1 MGRLAE
7 GIKGILSEGKNYSSS
22 CEGKEMEKSNFK
34 GSESSRLNLQLD
46 LQRISLAL
54 QVNIL

>member
-1 MGRLAE
+1 MERLAE
-7 GIKGILSEGKNYSSS
+7 GIKGTVSEGKNYSSS
-22 CEGKEMEKSNFK
+22 CEGREMEKSNFK
-34 GSESSRLNLQLD
+34 GSKSSGLNLQLD